1 MSSSILSPQWA
12 TTGMGDDDDD
22 DDWQEMPVIRSNST
36 ALDDEDK
43 KKFRYLAPEV
53 RSARLSPTAAGF
65 SSNATGNL
73 LDLSEAAA
81 SRGEDW
87 REKSHKVEES
97 NYTRVGLDDDP
108 DEDNLNMRTQYLFD
122 DERGMT
128 PLNQMQQTKTL
139 LTEGQ
144 RIAYV
149 GLCRLVM
156 IEMIQVLKRG
166 GHDEMAPAVES
177 MAHWST
183 KIISRLYQHM
193 DVEPREQQMIEQ
205 LAEHGVSADDLVPS
219 LTTTHTVPNPSYD
232 PSAATEDVAA
242 SKLEELK
249 LEGGLICTED
259 PLENQRVESDSGS
272 KRTSLED
279 VWDRKEV
286 GGIYGSNLSTSFLT
300 TPKPFSSFGNGSEES
315 LTPTAPWASSSN
327 LESTIEPEAPPQY
340 ARSFSSSIQDDDDGD
355 LGDAFPTPKA
365 RPTNRVLI
373 EPDPVPTP
381 TSTSQDQQ
389 PSDPSNLITPLP
401 HTLPG
406 VSTTL
411 TAADE
416 TVTLDIRW
424 TVLCDLFL
432 AVIADSVYDARS
444 RVLIGRCA
452 HKLGLSWMDV
462 VRFERRLTE
471 ALEVQEGI
479 SQQDH
484 GDVIED
490 HKKKTRNKRLL
501 MVGAATIG
509 GGLVI
514 GLSAGLLAPVIGAGL
529 AAGFTTIGIGGTS
542 SFLAGAG
549 GAAVITT
556 AGTVTGMNI
565 GGTGM
570 SKRTQSVT
578 TFQILPLHNNRRVN
592 VFLTM
597 PGITETRYMLTLYP
611 FRSKRTSQHLARTLR
626 HPIMKSRFMEGT
638 NDDVRLPFSVMDESM
653 GDVLSI
659 LWEPEMMG
667 ETGNIIRILTSE
679 VLTQVGQQVLQATVL
694 TALMS
699 ALQWP
704 LMLTKLGYLI
714 DNPWSNA
721 LDRARAAGSVL
732 ADVLIRRH
740 VGVRPVSLIG
750 FSLGARAIFY
760 ALVEL
765 ARKKAYGIVQ
775 EVYLLGATVTAPTR
789 TWRDVR
795 GIVAGRFVNG
805 YCKKDWIL
813 GYLYRATT
821 GGLRT
826 VAGLSPVDFVP
837 DLENVD
843 LTDVVVG
850 HMSYRAQMPV
860 ILETLGFRV
869 TADHFDEPDAMQED
883 DEPTTETSTQIKTV
897 KEAEAK
903 KRMILGFT
911 KKLKASK
918 AKAPEPASSEDDEEP
933 ERMENPQVVSS
944 LSPRTLSSSK
954 KKDESMGYQSLTSQV
969 ETGVSDSE
977 EESAPKPNVHT
988 FDIRAIRSEL
998 AQSADSQVTSTDP
1011 GWKQSERPTWTQK
1024 QGSQIWSKNNWKDS
1038 DPWKS

>member
-1 MSSSILSPQWA
+1 
-12 TTGMGDDDDD
+12 
-22 DDWQEMPVIRSNST
+22 
-36 ALDDEDK
+36 
-43 KKFRYLAPEV
+43 
-53 RSARLSPTAAGF
+53 
-65 SSNATGNL
+65 
-73 LDLSEAAA
+73 
-81 SRGEDW
+81 
-87 REKSHKVEES
+87 
-97 NYTRVGLDDDP
+97 
-108 DEDNLNMRTQYLFD
+108 MRTQYLFD

-156 IEMIQVLKRG
+156 KEMIQALKRG

-177 MAHWST
+177 MSHWST

-193 DVEPREQQMIEQ
+193 DVEPKEQQMIEQ

-219 LTTTHTVPNPSYD
+219 LITTHT
-232 PSAATEDVAA
+232 
-242 SKLEELK
+242 KM
-249 LEGGLICTED
+249 
-259 PLENQRVESDSGS
+259 
-272 KRTSLED
+272 
-279 VWDRKEV
+279 
-286 GGIYGSNLSTSFLT
+286 SF
-300 TPKPFSSFGNGSEES
+300 K
-315 LTPTAPWASSSN
+315 
-327 LESTIEPEAPPQY
+327 TIS
-340 ARSFSSSIQDDDDGD
+340 RSQ
-355 LGDAFPTPKA
+355 
-365 RPTNRVLI
+365 
-373 EPDPVPTP
+373 
-381 TSTSQDQQ
+381 
-389 PSDPSNLITPLP
+389 
-401 HTLPG
+401 TL
-406 VSTTL
+406 
-411 TAADE
+411 
-416 TVTLDIRW
+416 VTLDIRW

-452 HKLGLSWMDV
+452 HKLNLSWMDV

-479 SQQDH
+479 SKADH
-484 GDVIED
+484 TDVIEA
-490 HKKKTRNKRLL
+490 HQKQSRNKRLL

-542 SFLAGAG
+542 GFLAGAG

-565 GGTGM
+565 AGKGM
-570 SKRTQSVT
+570 GKRTQSVT
-578 TFQILPLHNNRRVN
+578 TFQILPLHNNGRVN

-597 PGITETRYMLTLYP
+597 SG
-611 FRSKRTSQHLARTLR
+611 
-626 HPIMKSRFMEGT
+626 FMEGA
-638 NDDVRLPFSVMDESM
+638 NDDVRLPFSVMDQSM

-659 LWEPEMMG
+659 LWEPQMMG

-679 VLTQVGQQVLQATVL
+679 VLTQGVQQVLQATVL

-721 LDRARAAGSVL
+721 LDRARAAGAVL
-732 ADVLIRRH
+732 ADVLIKRH

-805 YCKKDWIL
+805 YCKRDWIL

-826 VAGLSPVDFVP
+826 VAGLGPVDSVP

-843 LTDVVVG
+843 LTEIVVG

-860 ILETLGFRV
+860 ILEELGFRV
-869 TADHFDEPDAMQED
+869 TADHFDEPEAMQED
-883 DEPTTETSTQIKTV
+883 DEPEKETSTQIKTV
-897 KEAEAK
+897 KEAEEK

-911 KKLKASK
+911 KKLKSAAPKTTKSSK
-918 AKAPEPASSEDDEEP
+918 SKNEKNEDQP
-933 ERMENPQVVSS
+933 ERMEKSDSRTKVT
-944 LSPRTLSSSK
+944 SPSSK
-954 KKDESMGYQSLTSQV
+954 SQSDSAPYQSLSAERAGSSTS
-969 ETGVSDSE
+969 ESDDDQ
-977 EESAPKPNVHT
+977 AATPKADFVHT
-988 FDIRAIRSEL
+988 FDVRAIKSQLAKSGLDDSSGWNQKSNEGTSKWNQTSRSQFWTKNEN
-998 AQSADSQVTSTDP
+998 STGSSTS
-1011 GWKQSERPTWTQK
+1011 WKE
-1024 QGSQIWSKNNWKDS
+1024 S

>member
-1 MSSSILSPQWA
+1 MPNILSPQWA
-12 TTGMGDDDDD
+12 TTSMLADDIDDDD
-22 DDWQEMPVIRSNST
+22 DDWQEMPVIRSDT
-36 ALDDEDK
+36 TDLDDEDK

-53 RSARLSPTAAGF
+53 RLSQSTPTTRNFG
-65 SSNATGNL
+65 SNATGQL

-156 IEMIQVLKRG
+156 KEMVQALKRG

-177 MAHWST
+177 MIHWST

-193 DVEPREQQMIEQ
+193 DVEPKEQQMIEQ

-219 LTTTHTVPNPSYD
+219 LITTHTVPNPTYD
-232 PSAATEDVAA
+232 PSATNDDLELET
-242 SKLEELK
+242 SKLEDLK
-249 LEGGLICTED
+249 LEADRTHRED
-259 PLENQRVESDSGS
+259 VLRNNDKQSDSRS
-272 KRTSLED
+272 RSSLED
-279 VWDRKEV
+279 AWATKDV
-286 GGIYGSNLSTSFLT
+286 GGIYGSSPVITSSVPPKAFSPFGDGSDENLTQAST
-300 TPKPFSSFGNGSEES
+300 
-315 LTPTAPWASSSN
+315 WASSSTN
-327 LESTIEPEAPPQY
+327 TRRTDKPPSY
-340 ARSFSSSIQDDDDGD
+340 SKFNASIQDDDDDGD
-355 LGDAFPTPKA
+355 IGAALSTPTPKA
-365 RPTNRVLI
+365 RPTNGVPI
-373 EPDPVPTP
+373 EPDPAHTRE
-381 TSTSQDQQ
+381 STNETEQASEN
-389 PSDPSNLITPLP
+389 PNLIAPLP

-452 HKLGLSWMDV
+452 HKLNLSWMDV

-479 SQQDH
+479 SKEDH
-484 GDVIED
+484 TDVIEA
-490 HKKKTRNKRLL
+490 HQKQSRNRRLL

-542 SFLAGAG
+542 GFLAGAG
-549 GAAVITT
+549 GAAAITT

-565 GGTGM
+565 AGKGM
-570 SKRTQSVT
+570 GKRTQSVT
-578 TFQILPLHNNRRVN
+578 TFQILPLHNNGRVN

-597 PGITETRYMLTLYP
+597 PG
-611 FRSKRTSQHLARTLR
+611 
-626 HPIMKSRFMEGT
+626 FMEGA
-638 NDDVRLPFSVMDESM
+638 NDDVRLPFSVMDQSM

-659 LWEPEMMG
+659 LWEPQMMG

-679 VLTQVGQQVLQATVL
+679 VLTQGVQQVLQATVL

-732 ADVLIRRH
+732 ADVLIKRH

-805 YCKKDWIL
+805 YCKRDWIL

-826 VAGLSPVDFVP
+826 VAGLGPVESVP

-843 LTDVVVG
+843 LTEIVVG

-860 ILETLGFRV
+860 ILEELGFRV
-869 TADHFDEPDAMQED
+869 TADHFDEPEAMQED
-883 DEPTTETSTQIKTV
+883 DEPEKETSTQIKTV
-897 KEAEAK
+897 KEAEEK

-911 KKLKASK
+911 KKLKSTAPKTAKSSK
-918 AKAPEPASSEDDEEP
+918 SKKDEDEDQP
-933 ERMENPQVVSS
+933 ERMERSDSRSKVA
-944 LSPRTLSSSK
+944 SPSSK
-954 KKDESMGYQSLTSQV
+954 SQSDSAPYQSLSAEQAGSSTS
-969 ETGVSDSE
+969 ESE
-977 EESAPKPNVHT
+977 DDQAATPKPDFVHT
-988 FDIRAIRSEL
+988 FDVRAIKSQLAKSGLDDSSGLNQQSNEGASKWNQTSRSQFWTKNEN
-998 AQSADSQVTSTDP
+998 ST
-1011 GWKQSERPTWTQK
+1011 GSSWKE
-1024 QGSQIWSKNNWKDS
+1024 S